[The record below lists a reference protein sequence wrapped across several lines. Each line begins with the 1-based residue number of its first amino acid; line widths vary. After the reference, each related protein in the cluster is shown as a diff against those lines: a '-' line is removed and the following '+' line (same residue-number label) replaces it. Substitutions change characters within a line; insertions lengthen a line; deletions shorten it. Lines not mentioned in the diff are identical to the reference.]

1 VNRDRRKRFF
11 DDPEVL
17 KLLRD
22 EPELLAIADAISQTQ
37 PHREA
42 RRPRVSVLAAALL
55 GAVLVAVSAVAFWP
69 SEHGGLIDRALAAV
83 SAGPVLH
90 ARSER
95 TLPNDVVVDLASGQ
109 ETPTRIEIET
119 WFDQQAREL
128 RSRVWRNGVRI
139 ADALQQEASAAG
151 PDADR
156 AVVLFA
162 RGYRSALESGHA
174 RVVSSGGGASA
185 PRITVDVSPD
195 MTEVVSIDRETHK
208 PRTFAVPTAAGKE
221 TWQVLSVASR
231 ARQRTDFL
239 PEARRP
245 AFVRGSVR
253 SQKEIA
259 GAQVRSSGLA
269 WPGPRFDGY
278 ALVRAFADRLVAE
291 GGAAGRRAGRGL
303 RLAYRS
309 PRHSQPLTIQV
320 SRRAEPAYGF
330 AEGRLTV
337 SFNPLPRLG
346 KIAIVRVGAPP
357 GERWVGQLEHAGSFV
372 TIRSHSKASVIG
384 AARAISGNA

>member
-1 VNRDRRKRFF
+1 MRVQNEHSRMTLSLTSRPARKRQL
-11 DDPEVL
+11 ESRL
-17 KLLRD
+17 K
-22 EPELLAIADAISQTQ
+22 PGSISK
-37 PHREA
+37 
-42 RRPRVSVLAAALL
+42 RVSSAAA
-55 GAVLVAVSAVAFWP
+55 
-69 SEHGGLIDRALAAV
+69 
-83 SAGPVLH
+83 
-90 ARSER
+90 
-95 TLPNDVVVDLASGQ
+95 SG
-109 ETPTRIEIET
+109 ETVCGSRMRCSKRHR
-119 WFDQQAREL
+119 QQ
-128 RSRVWRNGVRI
+128 V
-139 ADALQQEASAAG
+139 

>member
-1 VNRDRRKRFF
+1 MNRDRRKRFF

-95 TLPNDVVVDLASGQ
+95 TLPNDVVVDLRPARKRQLESRLKPGSISKRVSSAAASG
-109 ETPTRIEIET
+109 ETVWDRGCVA
-119 WFDQQAREL
+119 ARGIGS
-128 RSRVWRNGVRI
+128 RSRRGSSR
-139 ADALQQEASAAG
+139 
-151 PDADR
+151 
-156 AVVLFA
+156 VLFA

-309 PRHSQPLTIQV
+309 PRHSQPLTIEV